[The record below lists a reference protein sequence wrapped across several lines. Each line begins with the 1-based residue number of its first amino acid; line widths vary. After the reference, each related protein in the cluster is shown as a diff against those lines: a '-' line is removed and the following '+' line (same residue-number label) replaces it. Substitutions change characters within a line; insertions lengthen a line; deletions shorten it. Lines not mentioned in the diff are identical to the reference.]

1 MARAIITILGII
13 VAAVGGVVAYRAAFI
28 APRAAVVVVTESS
41 VREVPNLWRIG
52 LGLALL
58 VLGALVAVRAA
69 RRPRT

>member
-1 MARAIITILGII
+1 MARGIITILGII

-28 APRAAVVVVTESS
+28 APRAAVVVTESS

-69 RRPRT
+69 RQPRT